1 MFKEERPFK
10 VVALS
15 RWEKKQQ
22 QQQVFESKSF
32 FEELVDRNTDFGLL
46 TFRCRFNK

>member
-1 MFKEERPFK
+1 MLKEERPFK

-15 RWEKKQQ
+15 WWGKKTKYLNQ
-22 QQQVFESKSF
+22 SLF

-46 TFRCRFNK
+46 AFRCRFNK